1 MSRPSLIF
9 AIAAFAACNSAPRTS
24 ETPNAAASDSMPL
37 RYAPTN
43 GIITVNFGTLRALAV
58 QTPFTYVGGQR
69 FILGGTADAEQHLFV
84 VADSAKVVKRLYWIQ
99 IEEMLSSD
107 SESYDYSA
115 DSVVSLD
122 GFSLP
127 ANFRTYTEA
136 ANPGS
141 DRARAFDFI
150 TARGYTIP
158 MGGTRVRLVHLPET
172 PARREVM
179 LVYFESNA
187 SAATD
192 AHASLLNRAANGITL
207 RGS

>member
-1 MSRPSLIF
+1 
-9 AIAAFAACNSAPRTS
+9 
-24 ETPNAAASDSMPL
+24 MPL
-37 RYAPTN
+37 RYSPTN
-43 GIITVNFGTLRALAV
+43 GVITVNFGTLLDLTV
-58 QTPFTYVGGQR
+58 QAPFTYVGGQR

-141 DRARAFDFI
+141 DRARAFDFV

>member
-1 MSRPSLIF
+1 MSARYIF
-9 AIAAFAACNSAPRTS
+9 VAVALVACNPAPRTS
-24 ETPNAAASDSMPL
+24 ENPSAAASETMPL
-37 RYAPTN
+37 RYPPSN
-43 GIITVNFGTLRALAV
+43 GVITVNFGALRDL
-58 QTPFTYVGGQR
+58 TIRPPFTYVGGQR

-99 IEEMLSSD
+99 VEEMLPAAGD
-107 SESYDYSA
+107 SYDYSA
-115 DSVVSLD
+115 DSVVSFG
-122 GFSLP
+122 GFRLP
-127 ANFRTYTEA
+127 ANFRTYTES

-141 DRARAFDFI
+141 DRARAFDLI

-179 LVYFESNA
+179 LVYLESDA

-192 AHASLLNRAANGITL
+192 PHASLLTRAADGIAL
-207 RGS
+207 RAP